1 MGLLSLSWAP
11 PGVPG
16 TAPLVHQGTYQW
28 LVFFTVKTKLFF
40 QILRLVMHPVE
51 QASWLPLEQH
61 QALAPSWV
69 CSISWARP
77 GSFQPR
83 GVLGGPPEPLSTSLC
98 SQPSGCFHSSKCGVG
113 MKSPWGSR
121 GLSLRFPLTVQG
133 PEASQQETSASSAGT
148 RVCSAWAGVCPAGE
162 LQELNDK
169 CWYE

>member
-83 GVLGGPPEPLSTSLC
+83 GVLGGPPRAPEHIPLLSAFGLLPLL
-98 SQPSGCFHSSKCGVG
+98 QMWCGNEVPLG
-113 MKSPWGSR
+113 KQGAFFA
-121 GLSLRFPLTVQG
+121 FPTNC
-133 PEASQQETSASSAGT
+133 ARS
-148 RVCSAWAGVCPAGE
+148 
-162 LQELNDK
+162 
-169 CWYE
+169 